1 MGVNYADALSY
12 VVTGPAEEA
21 AVWVGR
27 EVTSRS
33 PFAVNEAQIAYFCAL
48 IEDADENYWDTEA
61 ATTRYGAR
69 ISPPGMLMVWAFP
82 LPWNPRRKPE
92 HAPVLAL
99 EVPLPGT
106 TLINVSTDSRF
117 FAPMRVGDRLI
128 STERVESISA
138 EKRTALGV
146 GHFVTTR
153 SECRDQN
160 GTLVATNDNVLFRY
174 VVGAGGTPQ
183 RRPGPAEQPRAEPV
197 EVLPEVTM
205 PVTVTRCVLNAAATR
220 DFFRGHHDQA
230 YAKEQGA
237 RDVYLNTM
245 FFHGLM
251 DRIGKAWAGP
261 QAWLARRQ
269 LQMMAPV
276 CAGDTLRTD
285 GRVLAVNQR
294 DTARTATVAV
304 DCHTEH
310 GLSARSLLT
319 FNLDGLRARR
329 LLSDQGETR

>member
-117 FAPMRVGDRLI
+117 SPRCG
-128 STERVESISA
+128 SGTGSSPPS
-138 EKRTALGV
+138 GWN
-146 GHFVTTR
+146 R
-153 SECRDQN
+153 SRQRNEPHWVS
-160 GTLVATNDNVLFRY
+160 GT
-174 VVGAGGTPQ
+174 
-183 RRPGPAEQPRAEPV
+183 
-197 EVLPEVTM
+197 
-205 PVTVTRCVLNAAATR
+205 
-220 DFFRGHHDQA
+220 
-230 YAKEQGA
+230 
-237 RDVYLNTM
+237 
-245 FFHGLM
+245 
-251 DRIGKAWAGP
+251 
-261 QAWLARRQ
+261 
-269 LQMMAPV
+269 
-276 CAGDTLRTD
+276 
-285 GRVLAVNQR
+285 
-294 DTARTATVAV
+294 
-304 DCHTEH
+304 
-310 GLSARSLLT
+310 S
-319 FNLDGLRARR
+319 
-329 LLSDQGETR
+329 